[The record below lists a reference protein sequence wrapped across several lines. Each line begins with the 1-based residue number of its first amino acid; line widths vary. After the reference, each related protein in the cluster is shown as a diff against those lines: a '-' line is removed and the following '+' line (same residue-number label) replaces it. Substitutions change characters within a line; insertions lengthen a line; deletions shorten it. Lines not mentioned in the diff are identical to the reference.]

1 MVFYPS
7 VYSKQLTRRYRTKM
21 TKRQKQKRGRYGN
34 VSVGK
39 IASDLIKVKKMLNTE
54 HKSIITNYGAINN
67 SSNPNIIY
75 QPGSLIAPTRTVPS
89 IIRIGYPQRGTG
101 NVNRTGSSIK
111 TVSLSSKIL
120 TEFLFPGTSD
130 ANNNSKRIINPYV
143 VAYLFM
149 RKSGVTPSGNT
160 TPVIG
165 DIFYPDSQGHYT
177 DQCLRRKETLN
188 EYIVLDK
195 KRISAKLNNN
205 LVTTSNNEAFLEEKT
220 CLLAHNKPIYFKWTT
235 NTGGNSVTASYDGC
249 QGPMLF
255 MVFLTNCANTQASES
270 GLTSVTLFSQS
281 TLTFVDN

>member
-1 MVFYPS
+1 M
-7 VYSKQLTRRYRTKM
+7 
-21 TKRQKQKRGRYGN
+21 GRYGN
-34 VSVGK
+34 VNVGR
-39 IASDLIKVKKMLNTE
+39 IASDLVKVKKMLNTE
-54 HKSIITNYGAINN
+54 HKSVMTNYGSINN

-75 QPGSLIAPTRTVPS
+75 QPGVLIAPTRTVPS

-111 TVSLSSKIL
+111 SVSLSSKIL
-120 TEFLFPGTSD
+120 AEFLFPGTSD
-130 ANNNSKRIINPYV
+130 ASNNTKRIINPYV

-149 RKSGVTPSGNT
+149 RKSGDTPSGNT

-165 DIFYPDSQGHYT
+165 DLFYPDSQGHYT

-195 KRISAKLNNN
+195 KKIGAKLNNN
-205 LVTTSNNEAFLEEKT
+205 LVTTSTNEAFLEEKT
-220 CLLAHNKPIYFKWTT
+220 CLLAYNKPIYFRWTT
-235 NTGGNSVTASYDGC
+235 NTGGNSVSASYDGC